1 MKLGSHNT
9 MTYLR
14 PKVFWQRLLP
24 FIGRCQSVDYKV
36 QHSLGAVGY
45 DLRLFWDS
53 DGQLEYRHGFLRFS
67 ADNIDEILSYAESNN
82 IIVRVLLEVRS
93 YNNGLIGNI
102 DELRSR
108 FKAYCSEIEEKY
120 PSILFFGGQES
131 GSGEKLYTFK
141 SDTGD
146 LAIEELHSS
155 VTSLF
160 KSNNKF
166 LRMIDDLFPIIYS
179 LIKNEK
185 NIRAY
190 QNNKDKENTYL
201 YVDYIEVQ

>member
-24 FIGRCQSVDYKV
+24 FVGRCQSVDYKV

-45 DLRLFWDS
+45 DLRLFWDD
-53 DGQLEYRHGFLRFS
+53 DGKLEYRHGFLRFP
-67 ADNIDEILSYAESNN
+67 ADNIDEVLSYAESNN
-82 IIVRVLLEVRS
+82 IIVRVLLEARS
-93 YNNGLIGNI
+93 YNKPLISNI

-108 FKAYCSEIEEKY
+108 FKAYCSEIEKKY

-141 SDTGD
+141 NDTGN

-160 KSNNKF
+160 KSHNKF

>member
-45 DLRLFWDS
+45 DLRLFWGD
-53 DGQLEYRHGFLRFS
+53 DGKLEYRHGFLRFP
-67 ADNIDEILSYAESNN
+67 ADNIDEVLSYAESNN

-93 YNNGLIGNI
+93 YNKPLISNI
-102 DELRSR
+102 DELRSM

-141 SDTGD
+141 NDTGN

-160 KSNNKF
+160 KSHNKF

-201 YVDYIEVQ
+201 YVDYVEVQ

>member
-45 DLRLFWDS
+45 DLRLFWGD
-53 DGQLEYRHGFLRFS
+53 DGKLEYRHGFLRFS
-67 ADNIDEILSYAESNN
+67 ADNIDEVLSYAESNN

-93 YNNGLIGNI
+93 YNKGLIGNI

-108 FKAYCSEIEEKY
+108 FKDYCSEIEEKY

-160 KSNNKF
+160 NSNNKF
-166 LRMIDDLFPIIYS
+166 LRIIDDLFPIIYS

>member
-45 DLRLFWDS
+45 DLRLFWGD
-53 DGQLEYRHGFLRFS
+53 DGKLEYRHGFLRFP
-67 ADNIDEILSYAESNN
+67 ADNIDEVLSYAESNN

-93 YNNGLIGNI
+93 YNKPWISNI

-141 SDTGD
+141 NDTGN

-160 KSNNKF
+160 KSHNKF

-201 YVDYIEVQ
+201 YVDYVEVQ

>member
-67 ADNIDEILSYAESNN
+67 ADNIDEVLSYAESNN

-93 YNNGLIGNI
+93 YNKGLIGNI

-108 FKAYCSEIEEKY
+108 FKDYCSEIEEKY

-131 GSGEKLYTFK
+131 GSGEMLYTFK

-160 KSNNKF
+160 NSNNKF

>member
-24 FIGRCQSVDYKV
+24 FVGRCQSVDYKV

-45 DLRLFWDS
+45 DLRLFWDD
-53 DGQLEYRHGFLRFS
+53 DGKLEYRHGFLRFP
-67 ADNIDEILSYAESNN
+67 ADNIDEVLSYAESNN

-93 YNNGLIGNI
+93 YNKPLISNI

-141 SDTGD
+141 NDMGN

-160 KSNNKF
+160 KSHNKF

-179 LIKNEK
+179 IIKNEK

>member
-24 FIGRCQSVDYKV
+24 FIGKCQSVDYKV

-67 ADNIDEILSYAESNN
+67 ADNIDEVLSYAESNN

-93 YNNGLIGNI
+93 YNKGLIGNI

-108 FKAYCSEIEEKY
+108 FKVYCSEIEEKY

>member
-53 DGQLEYRHGFLRFS
+53 DGQLEYRHGFLRFP
-67 ADNIDEILSYAESNN
+67 ADNLDEVLSYAESNN

-93 YNNGLIGNI
+93 YNKGLIGNM

>member
-53 DGQLEYRHGFLRFS
+53 DGKLEYRHGFLRFP
-67 ADNIDEILSYAESNN
+67 ADNIDEVLSYAESNN

-93 YNNGLIGNI
+93 YNKGLIGNM

-141 SDTGD
+141 TDTGD

>member
-24 FIGRCQSVDYKV
+24 FVGRCQSVDYKV

-45 DLRLFWDS
+45 DLRLFWDY
-53 DGQLEYRHGFLRFS
+53 DGKLEYRHGFLRFS
-67 ADNIDEILSYAESNN
+67 ADNIDEVLSYAESNN

-93 YNNGLIGNI
+93 YNKPLISNI

-141 SDTGD
+141 NDIGN

-160 KSNNKF
+160 KSHNKF

-201 YVDYIEVQ
+201 YVDYIEIQ

>member
-67 ADNIDEILSYAESNN
+67 ADNIDEMLSYAESNN

-93 YNNGLIGNI
+93 YNKGLIGNI

-160 KSNNKF
+160 KSHNKF

>member
-24 FIGRCQSVDYKV
+24 FVGRCQSVDYKV

-45 DLRLFWDS
+45 DLRLFWDD
-53 DGQLEYRHGFLRFS
+53 DGKLEYRHGFLRFP
-67 ADNIDEILSYAESNN
+67 ADNIDEVLSYAESNN

-93 YNNGLIGNI
+93 YNKPLVSNI

-141 SDTGD
+141 NETSGLVID
-146 LAIEELHSS
+146 ELHSS

-160 KSNNKF
+160 KSHNKF

-185 NIRAY
+185 NINSYR
-190 QNNKDKENTYL
+190 NNKEKDNTYL
-201 YVDYIEVQ
+201 YVDYVEIQ

>member
-67 ADNIDEILSYAESNN
+67 ADNIDEVLSYAESNN

-93 YNNGLIGNI
+93 YNKGLIGNI

-141 SDTGD
+141 NETSGLVID
-146 LAIEELHSS
+146 ELHSS

>member
-45 DLRLFWDS
+45 DLRLFWDD
-53 DGQLEYRHGFLRFS
+53 DGKLEYRHGFLRFP
-67 ADNIDEILSYAESNN
+67 ADNIDEVLSYAESNN

-93 YNNGLIGNI
+93 YNKPLISNI

-120 PSILFFGGQES
+120 HSILFFGGQES

-141 SDTGD
+141 NDTGN

-160 KSNNKF
+160 KSHNKF

>member
-14 PKVFWQRLLP
+14 PKVFWQCLLP
-24 FIGRCQSVDYKV
+24 FVGRCQSVDYKV
-36 QHSLGAVGY
+36 QHLLGADGY
-45 DLRLFWDS
+45 DLRLFWDD
-53 DGQLEYRHGFLRFS
+53 DGKLEYRHGFLRFP
-67 ADNIDEILSYAESNN
+67 ADNIDEVLSYAESNN

-93 YNNGLIGNI
+93 YNKVLIGNI

>member
-24 FIGRCQSVDYKV
+24 FVGRCQSVDYKV

-45 DLRLFWDS
+45 DLRLFWDD
-53 DGQLEYRHGFLRFS
+53 DGKLEYRHGFLRFP
-67 ADNIDEILSYAESNN
+67 ADNIDEVLSYAESNN

-93 YNNGLIGNI
+93 YNKPLISNI

-141 SDTGD
+141 NDMGN

-160 KSNNKF
+160 KSHNKF

-185 NIRAY
+185 NINSYR
-190 QNNKDKENTYL
+190 NNKDKENTYL
-201 YVDYIEVQ
+201 YVDYVEIQ

>member
-1 MKLGSHNT
+1 MELGSHNT

-53 DGQLEYRHGFLRFS
+53 DGKLEYRHGFLRFP
-67 ADNIDEILSYAESNN
+67 ADNIDEVLSYAESNN

-93 YNNGLIGNI
+93 YNKPLISNI

-108 FKAYCSEIEEKY
+108 FKAYCSDIEKKY
-120 PSILFFGGQES
+120 PSIIFFGGQES

-141 SDTGD
+141 NETSGLVID
-146 LAIEELHSS
+146 ELHSS

-179 LIKNEK
+179 LFKNEK
-185 NIRAY
+185 NITSYR
-190 QNNKDKENTYL
+190 NNKEKENTYL

>member
-67 ADNIDEILSYAESNN
+67 ADNIDEVLSYAESNN

-93 YNNGLIGNI
+93 YNKGLIGNI

-160 KSNNKF
+160 KRNNKF

>member
-24 FIGRCQSVDYKV
+24 FVGRCQSVDYKV
-36 QHSLGAVGY
+36 QYSLGAVGY

-53 DGQLEYRHGFLRFS
+53 DGQLEYRHGFLRFP
-67 ADNIDEILSYAESNN
+67 ADNIDEVLSYAESNN
-82 IIVRVLLEVRS
+82 IIVRVLLEARS
-93 YNNGLIGNI
+93 YNKPLISNI

-108 FKAYCSEIEEKY
+108 FKAYCSEIEKKY

-141 SDTGD
+141 NDTGN

-160 KSNNKF
+160 KSHNKF

-201 YVDYIEVQ
+201 YVDYVEVQ

>member
-67 ADNIDEILSYAESNN
+67 ADNIDEVLSYAESNN

-93 YNNGLIGNI
+93 YNKGLIGNI

-141 SDTGD
+141 NDTGN

-160 KSNNKF
+160 KSHNKF

-201 YVDYIEVQ
+201 YVDYVEVQ

>member
-45 DLRLFWDS
+45 DLRLFWDD
-53 DGQLEYRHGFLRFS
+53 DGKLEYRHGFLRFP
-67 ADNIDEILSYAESNN
+67 ADNIDEVLSYAELNN

-93 YNNGLIGNI
+93 YNKPLVSNI

-108 FKAYCSEIEEKY
+108 FKAYCSDIEKKY
-120 PSILFFGGQES
+120 PSIIFFGGQES

-141 SDTGD
+141 NETSGLVID
-146 LAIEELHSS
+146 ELHSS

-160 KSNNKF
+160 KSHNKF

-185 NIRAY
+185 NINSYR
-190 QNNKDKENTYL
+190 NNKEKDNTYL
-201 YVDYIEVQ
+201 YVDYVEIQ

>member
-67 ADNIDEILSYAESNN
+67 ADNIDEVLSYAESNN

-93 YNNGLIGNI
+93 YNKGLIGNI

-108 FKAYCSEIEEKY
+108 FKAYCSDIEKKY
-120 PSILFFGGQES
+120 PSIIFFGGQES

-160 KSNNKF
+160 KRNNKF

>member
-67 ADNIDEILSYAESNN
+67 ADNIDEVLSYAESNN

-93 YNNGLIGNI
+93 YNKGLIGNI

-120 PSILFFGGQES
+120 PSIIFFGGQES

-160 KSNNKF
+160 KSHNKF

-190 QNNKDKENTYL
+190 QNNKEKDNTYL
-201 YVDYIEVQ
+201 YVDYVEIQ

>member
-24 FIGRCQSVDYKV
+24 FVGRCQSVDYKI

-45 DLRLFWDS
+45 DLRLFWDD
-53 DGQLEYRHGFLRFS
+53 DGQLEYRHGFLRFP
-67 ADNIDEILSYAESNN
+67 ADNIDEVLSYAESNN

-93 YNNGLIGNI
+93 YNKPLMSNI

-108 FKAYCSEIEEKY
+108 FKAYCSEIEKKY
-120 PSILFFGGQES
+120 PSIIFFGGQES

-141 SDTGD
+141 NDTGN

-160 KSNNKF
+160 KSHNKF

-190 QNNKDKENTYL
+190 QSNKDKENTYL
-201 YVDYIEVQ
+201 YVDYVEVQ

>member
-45 DLRLFWDS
+45 DLRLFWGD
-53 DGQLEYRHGFLRFS
+53 DGKLEYRHGFLRFP
-67 ADNIDEILSYAESNN
+67 ADNIDEVLSYAESNN

-93 YNNGLIGNI
+93 YNKPLVSNI

-108 FKAYCSEIEEKY
+108 FKAYCSEIEKKY
-120 PSILFFGGQES
+120 PSIIFFGGQES
-131 GSGEKLYTFK
+131 ASGEKLYTFK
-141 SDTGD
+141 NDTGN

-160 KSNNKF
+160 KSHNKF

-190 QNNKDKENTYL
+190 QSNKDKENTYL
-201 YVDYIEVQ
+201 YVDYVEIQ

>member
-67 ADNIDEILSYAESNN
+67 ADNIDEVLSYAESNN

-93 YNNGLIGNI
+93 YNKGLIGNI

>member
-24 FIGRCQSVDYKV
+24 FVGKCQSVDYKV

-45 DLRLFWDS
+45 DLRLFWDD
-53 DGQLEYRHGFLRFS
+53 DGKLEYRHGFLRFP
-67 ADNIDEILSYAESNN
+67 ADNIDEVLSYAESNN

-93 YNNGLIGNI
+93 YNKLLVSNI

-141 SDTGD
+141 NDTGD

-160 KSNNKF
+160 KSHNKF

-190 QNNKDKENTYL
+190 QNNKDKDNTYL

>member
-45 DLRLFWDS
+45 DLRLFWGD
-53 DGQLEYRHGFLRFS
+53 DGKLEYRHGFLRFP
-67 ADNIDEILSYAESNN
+67 ADNIDEVLSYAESNN

-93 YNNGLIGNI
+93 YNKPLISNI

-141 SDTGD
+141 NDMGN

-160 KSNNKF
+160 KSHNKF

-201 YVDYIEVQ
+201 YVGYIEIQ

>member
-45 DLRLFWDS
+45 DLRLFWDD
-53 DGQLEYRHGFLRFS
+53 DGKLEYRHGFLRFP
-67 ADNIDEILSYAESNN
+67 ADNIDEVLSYAESNN
-82 IIVRVLLEVRS
+82 IIVRVLLEARS
-93 YNNGLIGNI
+93 YNKPLISNI

-108 FKAYCSEIEEKY
+108 FKAYCSEIEKKY

-141 SDTGD
+141 NDTGN

-160 KSNNKF
+160 KSHNKF

>member
-67 ADNIDEILSYAESNN
+67 ADNIDEVLSYAESNN

-93 YNNGLIGNI
+93 YNKGLIGNI

-108 FKAYCSEIEEKY
+108 FKDYCSEIEEKY

-160 KSNNKF
+160 NSNNKF

>member
-24 FIGRCQSVDYKV
+24 FVGRCQSVDYKV

-45 DLRLFWDS
+45 DLRLFWGD
-53 DGQLEYRHGFLRFS
+53 DGKLEYRHGFLRFS
-67 ADNIDEILSYAESNN
+67 ADNIDEVLSYAESNN

-93 YNNGLIGNI
+93 YNKGLIGNI

-131 GSGEKLYTFK
+131 GSGEKLYTFN

-160 KSNNKF
+160 KSHNKF

>member
-53 DGQLEYRHGFLRFS
+53 DGQLEYRHGFLRFP
-67 ADNIDEILSYAESNN
+67 ADNIDEVLSYAESNN

-93 YNNGLIGNI
+93 YNKPLISNI

-141 SDTGD
+141 NDTGN

-160 KSNNKF
+160 KSHNKF
-166 LRMIDDLFPIIYS
+166 LKMIDDLFPIIYS

>member
-24 FIGRCQSVDYKV
+24 FVGRCQSVDYKV

-45 DLRLFWDS
+45 DLRLFWDD
-53 DGQLEYRHGFLRFS
+53 DGKLEYRHGFLRFP
-67 ADNIDEILSYAESNN
+67 ADNIDEVLSYAESNN

-93 YNNGLIGNI
+93 YNKPLISNI

-141 SDTGD
+141 NDIGN

-160 KSNNKF
+160 KSHNKF

-201 YVDYIEVQ
+201 YVDYIEIQ

>member
-24 FIGRCQSVDYKV
+24 FIGRCQSVNYKV

-93 YNNGLIGNI
+93 YNKGLIGNI

>member
-1 MKLGSHNT
+1 MNLGSHNT

-36 QHSLGAVGY
+36 QHSLGSVGY

-67 ADNIDEILSYAESNN
+67 ADNIDEVLSYAESNN

-93 YNNGLIGNI
+93 YNKGLIGNI

-108 FKAYCSEIEEKY
+108 FKAYCYEIEEKY

-141 SDTGD
+141 NDTGN

-160 KSNNKF
+160 KSHNKF

-201 YVDYIEVQ
+201 YVDYVEIQ

>member
-53 DGQLEYRHGFLRFS
+53 DGKLEYRHGFLRFP
-67 ADNIDEILSYAESNN
+67 ADNIDEVLSYAESNN

-93 YNNGLIGNI
+93 YNKPLISNI

-108 FKAYCSEIEEKY
+108 FKAYCSDIEKKY
-120 PSILFFGGQES
+120 PSIIFFGGQES

-141 SDTGD
+141 NETSGLVID
-146 LAIEELHSS
+146 ELHSS

-179 LIKNEK
+179 LFKNEK
-185 NIRAY
+185 NITSYR
-190 QNNKDKENTYL
+190 NNKEKENTYL

>member
-45 DLRLFWDS
+45 DLRLFCDS
-53 DGQLEYRHGFLRFS
+53 DCQLEYRHGFLRFS
-67 ADNIDEILSYAESNN
+67 ADNIDEVLSYAESNN

-93 YNNGLIGNI
+93 YNKGLIGNI

-160 KSNNKF
+160 KRNNKF

>member
-24 FIGRCQSVDYKV
+24 FVGRCQSVDYKV

-45 DLRLFWDS
+45 DLRLFLDD
-53 DGQLEYRHGFLRFS
+53 DGKLEYRHGFLRFP
-67 ADNIDEILSYAESNN
+67 ADNIDEVLSYAESNN

-93 YNNGLIGNI
+93 YNKPLISNI

-141 SDTGD
+141 NDMGN

-160 KSNNKF
+160 KSHNKF

-201 YVDYIEVQ
+201 YVDYIEIQ

>member
-24 FIGRCQSVDYKV
+24 FVGRCQSVDYKV

-45 DLRLFWDS
+45 DLRLFWDD
-53 DGQLEYRHGFLRFS
+53 DGKLEYRHGFLRFP
-67 ADNIDEILSYAESNN
+67 ADNIDEVLSYAESNN
-82 IIVRVLLEVRS
+82 IIVRVLLEARS
-93 YNNGLIGNI
+93 YNKPLISNI

-108 FKAYCSEIEEKY
+108 FKAYCSEIEKKY
-120 PSILFFGGQES
+120 PSIIFFGGQES

-141 SDTGD
+141 NDTGN

-160 KSNNKF
+160 KSHNKF

-201 YVDYIEVQ
+201 YVDYVEVQ

>member
-24 FIGRCQSVDYKV
+24 FVGRCQSVDYKV

-45 DLRLFWDS
+45 DLRLFWGD
-53 DGQLEYRHGFLRFS
+53 DGKLEYRHGFLRFP
-67 ADNIDEILSYAESNN
+67 ADNIDEVLSYAESNN

-93 YNNGLIGNI
+93 YNKPLISNI

-108 FKAYCSEIEEKY
+108 FKAYCSEIEKKY
-120 PSILFFGGQES
+120 PSIIFFGGQES

-141 SDTGD
+141 NETSGLVID
-146 LAIEELHSS
+146 ELHSS

-160 KSNNKF
+160 KSHNKF